1 MDVSITYL
9 PSAPHPVWWP
19 VIANFILW
27 ARSSRSYY
35 WSQAPPQ
42 NTQPSARP
50 RFAFS
55 SALQKQVMGN
65 TEGYKQRKS
74 EQKVHNY
81 SVCIQFADNEAPLK
95 RRYTYTDHTA
105 QQPRNKLLHTRSRQN
120 LKPHTVCW
128 LCSWTYGRR
137 FFASRHP
144 TGKPVQNINPYGL
157 NLHWLYTTV
166 KRNVATKKSSTR
178 TRNFLEKDEIWKQYF
193 DRPEKVRSSGFRY
206 SVRMTPN
213 HSEWLVASFN
223 FFPHVQILSLGCS
236 WRQTDDV
243 FRITSTPAT
252 IVSRF
257 PFTTAN
263 KKHYLI
269 ADCLQTRTKLG
280 WNLFANRLSTL
291 FPDNVRRRALA

>member
-1 MDVSITYL
+1 MVKLYGKRFQTRRNFISITVRTAVRTPVEDDVNHTMDVSITYL

-120 LKPHTVCW
+120 LKPHTVC
-128 LCSWTYGRR
+128 
-137 FFASRHP
+137 
-144 TGKPVQNINPYGL
+144 
-157 NLHWLYTTV
+157 
-166 KRNVATKKSSTR
+166 
-178 TRNFLEKDEIWKQYF
+178 
-193 DRPEKVRSSGFRY
+193 
-206 SVRMTPN
+206 
-213 HSEWLVASFN
+213 
-223 FFPHVQILSLGCS
+223 
-236 WRQTDDV
+236 
-243 FRITSTPAT
+243 
-252 IVSRF
+252 
-257 PFTTAN
+257 
-263 KKHYLI
+263 
-269 ADCLQTRTKLG
+269 
-280 WNLFANRLSTL
+280 
-291 FPDNVRRRALA
+291 